1 MFNSENSILRTFSFN
16 SEEFSRSILRTWKF
30 QNLIVL
36 RIERENYSEL
46 NGKVLRI
53 VFLELN

>member
-53 VFLELN
+53 VFLVLN